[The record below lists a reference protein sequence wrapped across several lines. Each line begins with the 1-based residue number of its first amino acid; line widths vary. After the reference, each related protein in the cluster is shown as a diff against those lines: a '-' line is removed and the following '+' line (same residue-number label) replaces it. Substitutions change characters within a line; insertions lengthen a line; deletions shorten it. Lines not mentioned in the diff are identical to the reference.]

1 MHTGQWLVPKDGIRW
16 WYDSGALSLDFAHT
30 GVQGGPPTWEQ
41 FHVPADLTA
50 WLRERFD
57 RLDDDATERDLSDA
71 LGLRASIY
79 ALARAAADDT
89 APAADDI
96 DIVNLFAAMPDIP
109 PALTGG
115 HRQAGRTALRT
126 GQVLSTI
133 ARDAVAL
140 FEKERSRI
148 RECSADNCQLV
159 FYDESRTNNRR
170 WCSMQRCGNRAKV
183 RAFRTRSVGAI
194 ASQSHGASA
203 DEAGLHR

>member
-1 MHTGQWLVPKDGIRW
+1 MQTGQWLVPNDGIRW

-30 GVQGGPPTWEQ
+30 GVKDGPPNWEQ

-57 RLDDDATERDLSDA
+57 RLDDEATERDLSDA

-79 ALARAAADDT
+79 SLARAVADGNI
-89 APAADDI
+89 PSADDI
-96 DIVNLFAAMPDIP
+96 DVVNLFAATPDIP
-109 PALTGG
+109 PALSGG

-133 ARDAVAL
+133 ARDAVEL
-140 FEKERSRI
+140 FSEEPGRI
-148 RECSADNCQLV
+148 RECGADNCKLV

-183 RAFRTRSVGAI
+183 RAFRAKEK
-194 ASQSHGASA
+194 A
-203 DEAGLHR
+203 

>member
-1 MHTGQWLVPKDGIRW
+1 MTGQWLVPNDGIRW

-30 GVQGGPPTWEQ
+30 GIQNGPPNWEQ
-41 FHVPADLTA
+41 FHVPADLAA

-57 RLDDDATERDLSDA
+57 RLDDETGERDLSDA

-79 ALARAAADDT
+79 ALARAAADGG
-89 APAADDI
+89 AAAVDDI
-96 DIVNLFAAMPDIP
+96 DVINLFAATPDIP
-109 PALTGG
+109 PALSGG
-115 HRQAGRTALRT
+115 HRQAGRSALRT

-140 FEKERSRI
+140 FSQEPGRI
-148 RECSADNCQLV
+148 RECSADNCRLV

-183 RAFRTRSVGAI
+183 RAFRSKEKA
-194 ASQSHGASA
+194 
-203 DEAGLHR
+203 